1 MLRFSKGATCS
12 NRDVLA
18 SVVVLSDSAYMNAM
32 GNVYQR
38 TSKIVRLCTHW
49 TKFFRIAPSRRAVRD
64 GETVAFCRLRR
75 EGTKGPEYRSGRGAT
90 LPLPQAALRTLRPG
104 LAELFTVGA
113 VRAQAAAGSQAD
125 WTRGGTF
132 ADVM

>member
-12 NRDVLA
+12 NRDVFA

-38 TSKIVRLCTHW
+38 TSKIFRPCTHW

-75 EGTKGPEYRSGRGAT
+75 EGTKGPEYRSGRGAA

-104 LAELFTVGA
+104 RAELFTVGA

-125 WTRGGTF
+125 GTRGGTF